1 MIRRCIDWVRK
12 TYEEIGATREGEGKE
27 DEWRTAMREDRGRQD
42 RGRQDRGRK
51 VVRRAEDLLV
61 DTNPAGGLLDKRG
74 QWKAVRKGEE
84 VETLGH
90 WSERGTGD
98 RLPEVGGDREDLP
111 GDEMGDQRGGEN
123 PGGELN
129 PGGVMGDE
137 IRGEI
142 SVHGEIPEAEVQKL
156 MVSFE
161 LSRAEAEK
169 VIRNALQV
177 EARVLQSGEHEVI
190 IESSGEHDMR
200 MLGPLTWKGVDNW
213 MGRQRMMAEGR
224 EWRSRV
230 GWLRIR
236 GRKVGR
242 VLADEMVDRAK
253 GLIDKRRVD

>member
-1 MIRRCIDWVRK
+1 MMIRRCIDWVRK

-27 DEWRTAMREDRGRQD
+27 DEWRTAMREDRGRE
-42 RGRQDRGRK
+42 DRGRK
-51 VVRRAEDLLV
+51 VVRRAEDLYGPLV

-74 QWKAVRKGEE
+74 QWKAVRKGQE

-111 GDEMGDQRGGEN
+111 GDKMGDQRGGEN

-142 SVHGEIPEAEVQKL
+142 PVHGEIPEAEVEKL

-161 LSRAEAEK
+161 LSREEAKE
-169 VIRNALQV
+169 VIRHALVV
-177 EARVLQSGEHEVI
+177 EARVLQDGSGEVVI
-190 IESSGEHDMR
+190 ETSGEHDMR
-200 MLGPLTWKGVDNW
+200 MLGPLTWGGVDGW
-213 MGRQRMMAEGR
+213 MNKVVVGDGRV
-224 EWRSRV
+224 WRQGV
-230 GWLRIR
+230 GWVRLK
-236 GRKVGR
+236 GRKVREVVRELTGVR
-242 VLADEMVDRAK
+242 K
-253 GLIDKRRVD
+253 GVGLVKGRRVD